1 MPYQGTSAPS
11 RAETTISLSG
21 APIAG
26 LRAAADLLA
35 QVPVMPSAYVT
46 VSKGLDGR
54 PDMVGVQLGEG
65 DLADRIAA
73 VMWLAG
79 VLDDAPHAEWNG
91 KPHKNTHYFEVNG
104 TFAGVKVNAYAVVP
118 VRELLRGLKGQ
129 PK

>member
-11 RAETTISLSG
+11 RAETTISMSG

-46 VSKGLDGR
+46 ASKGLDSR
-54 PDMVGVQLGEG
+54 PDSMGIQFGEG

-73 VMWLAG
+73 VMWLAD
-79 VLDDAPHAEWNG
+79 VLDDDPHTEWNG
-91 KPHKNTHYFEVNG
+91 EPYKGTHYFEVRG
-104 TFAGVKVNAYAVVP
+104 TYAGAAVHVYAVVP

-129 PK
+129 QK